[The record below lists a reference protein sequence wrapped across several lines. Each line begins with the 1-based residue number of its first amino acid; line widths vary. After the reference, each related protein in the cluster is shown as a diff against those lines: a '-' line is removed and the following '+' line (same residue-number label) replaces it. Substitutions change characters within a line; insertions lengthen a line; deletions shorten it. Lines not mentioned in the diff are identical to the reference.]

1 MNISDILSSTDPTA
15 VFLGQQAQRA
25 KTALDSGIITQA
37 EYDELV
43 GDLTDL
49 KRIDSL
55 AKTVEEKAML
65 YQVVQFL
72 IGFLKK

>member
-1 MNISDILSSTDPTA
+1 MNISDILSSTDQTA

-25 KTALDSGIITQA
+25 KTALDSGAITQA

-49 KRIDSL
+49 EWIDSL
-55 AKTVEEKAML
+55 ARTVEEKARL